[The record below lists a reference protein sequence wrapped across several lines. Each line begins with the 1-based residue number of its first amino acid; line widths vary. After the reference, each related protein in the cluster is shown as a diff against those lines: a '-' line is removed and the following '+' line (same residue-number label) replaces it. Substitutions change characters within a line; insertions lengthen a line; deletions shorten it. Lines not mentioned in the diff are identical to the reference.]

1 MSATIGNRFWE
12 IRAKHGR
19 DRLFATPKLLWA
31 AAVEYFTWCEA
42 NPLIEVDYRGKDA
55 VEVELPKMRAFTMS
69 GLCIYLDCTPGYF
82 YDFQRSLIG
91 RDDELSRGF
100 SIIIS
105 RIIETIYVQ
114 KLTGAAAGLLNPNII
129 AREIGLAEK
138 TENKNITIDVS
149 DYVDYSQLSE
159 EALKEITD
167 AGKTKRLEGHS

>member
-1 MSATIGNRFWE
+1 
-12 IRAKHGR
+12 
-19 DRLFATPKLLWA
+19 
-31 AAVEYFTWCEA
+31 
-42 NPLIEVDYRGKDA
+42 
-55 VEVELPKMRAFTMS
+55 
-69 GLCIYLDCTPGYF
+69 
-82 YDFQRSLIG
+82 
-91 RDDELSRGF
+91 LSQGF